1 MPMPWGPA
9 ILIVAVCAVAAGY
22 VIAGY
27 PLLLGLLAR
36 GVKPVTRV
44 FEPRTVTVIVPVR
57 NGGHYLRAKLESI
70 LALDYPSEL
79 LEILV
84 VSDGSTDGTD
94 SIAGEFAGR
103 GVRLLRVPAAGKP
116 AALNAAIPQSR
127 AEILLLT
134 DVRQTLEPSC
144 LRSLVACFADP
155 SVGAVSATLR
165 IRAGTSQAEAEIE
178 LYWRYETWIR
188 DHLARIDSMFG
199 ATGPCYALRRSLAVP
214 MPPETLL
221 DDMYLPLAG
230 FFQGYRLITDEG
242 AIVWD
247 FPTSRQTEF
256 RRKVRTLA
264 GNYQILRS
272 YPSLLGPRNRM
283 WLHFVSYKLARLF
296 LPWILLAAA
305 IASLFLPGWVRVTAV
320 SAQTIFY
327 LLAALDGVFPA
338 GFFLKRLSSPAR
350 TFTSMMI
357 AAVCG
362 LAIFFVPPQRL
373 WKITSLAPLKQ
384 DGNK

>member
-1 MPMPWGPA
+1 M
-9 ILIVAVCAVAAGY
+9 LIVAVCAVAAGY

-36 GVKPVTRV
+36 RAKPVTRV
-44 FEPRTVTVIVPVR
+44 LEPRTVTAIIPVR
-57 NGGHYLRAKLESI
+57 DGEHYLRAKLESI
-70 LALDYPSEL
+70 LALDYPPEL

-144 LRSLVACFADP
+144 LRSLIACFADP

-165 IRAGTSQAEAEIE
+165 IRAGASQAEAEIE

-221 DDMYLPLAG
+221 DDVYLPLAG
-230 FFQGYRLITDEG
+230 F
-242 AIVWD
+242 
-247 FPTSRQTEF
+247 SRATVSLQT
-256 RRKVRTLA
+256 R
-264 GNYQILRS
+264 
-272 YPSLLGPRNRM
+272 
-283 WLHFVSYKLARLF
+283 ARLSGIF
-296 LPWILLAAA
+296 PLHVRPNFAERSGRWRGI
-305 IASLFLPGWVRVTAV
+305 IKSCVIIRPCWVRVTGCGCISFRTSSAV
-320 SAQTIFY
+320 CSFPGY
-327 LLAALDGVFPA
+327 CSPPPSPVCFCRDGYA
-338 GFFLKRLSSPAR
+338 SSPFPR
-350 TFTSMMI
+350 KQYSICWPRSM
-357 AAVCG
+357 ACFRRA
-362 LAIFFVPPQRL
+362 
-373 WKITSLAPLKQ
+373 SS
-384 DGNK
+384 